1 MTTRMCW
8 TLLTMAVL
16 VGLCHPA
23 HAAAASPLPV
33 LADKTLV
40 AWATVPDRAQRG
52 GSLLTVQEDEWFD
65 AIVFGERAAER
76 WMAGSDFFRRTQA
89 EEGQVRCA
97 SETAAPPEPVQL
109 AVVYAGKQV
118 TLYRNGQV
126 YSSYEVGAPQ
136 RFEDYSLMLGLR
148 YLGASGAIGFYQG
161 NIEEAR
167 LYDVALTPEQIGAL
181 RIDQPADSAPIGW
194 WTFDDG
200 TANDL
205 TGHFPAGVLAGGARI
220 VAGQL
225 QLNGTDA
232 FLLIDRF
239 RAEPQHMFYHPR
251 SRATGRMWD
260 TWLYFQQGTYY
271 LYYLANCG
279 PSWDN
284 ISLATS
290 SDGVHWTEH
299 GVVLSKRPD
308 AVWMG
313 TGSTWKSPEFD
324 KQARFF
330 LNFSEWRG
338 NQQTIFFA
346 ESPDLIHWQRLDDR
360 YEFKPAPQ
368 WYNVDEGNNSRW
380 DCIYTIPRET
390 GGLYG
395 YWTATPQAATE
406 GRFGFGETTDG
417 VTWRALPPPRVRD
430 VEVGEVGALERIGN
444 RYYMMFGT
452 GGIMVTLVADH
463 PEGPFGLAA
472 KNRRLL
478 AGHTY
483 FARFFPSPDGLL
495 VNHHSIARNG
505 AVYGAPLKA
514 TRVDDEGTLRLA
526 WWTGNE
532 KLKHE
537 PVTGLTR
544 PTHVQSD
551 GRPGLL
557 DAKVDPARGVVLEGT
572 LTLPAGPAAK
582 PTGLYV
588 ECGPDQGVAILVSA
602 TGATEIGPLRADGTG
617 FACEKQIDRQWSFGS
632 QSRFRL
638 LLKQSLLEFYLDD
651 LLIECFSLSEPAT
664 GRIGVIESEV
674 ECVTDLVAWY

>member
-1 MTTRMCW
+1 MVHRYCM
-8 TLLTMAVL
+8 LLAIAFLVVL
-16 VGLCHPA
+16 SHHA
-23 HAAAASPLPV
+23 NAAAASPIPV
-33 LADKTLV
+33 LSDKTMV
-40 AWATVPDRAQRG
+40 AWATVSDRAQRG

-65 AIVFGERAAER
+65 AIVFGERVPER

-89 EEGQVRCA
+89 EEGQVQCV
-97 SETAAPPEPVQL
+97 SETAALTELVQL
-109 AVVYAGKQV
+109 AVVYAGKQI
-118 TLYRNGQV
+118 TLYRNGLA
-126 YSSYEVGAPQ
+126 YSSYEVDSQQ

-148 YLGASGAIGFYQG
+148 YLGAMGAIGFYRG

-181 RIDQPADSAPIGW
+181 HIDQPSVPAPIGW
-194 WTFDDG
+194 WTFEDG

-220 VAGQL
+220 VDGQL

-232 FLLIDRF
+232 FLLIDRL

-271 LYYLANCG
+271 LYYLANCST
-279 PSWDN
+279 SWDN

-290 SDGVHWTEH
+290 SDGVHWIEH
-299 GVVLSKRPD
+299 GVVLGKRPD

-324 KQARFF
+324 KQAKFY

-346 ESPDLIHWQRLDDR
+346 ESPDLMHWQRLDDR

-368 WYNVDEGNNSRW
+368 WYNVNEGNNSRW
-380 DCIYTIPRET
+380 DCIYTIPREA

-395 YWTATPQAATE
+395 YWTATPQATTE

-417 VTWRALPPPRVRD
+417 ITWRALPPPHVRD
-430 VEVGEVGALERIGN
+430 VDVGEVGAIERIGN

-452 GGIMVTLVADH
+452 GGIMITLVADR
-463 PEGPFGLAA
+463 PEGPFVPAT
-472 KNRRLL
+472 KNLRLL
-478 AGHTY
+478 SGHTY

-505 AVYGAPLKA
+505 VVYCAPLKA
-514 TRVDDEGTLRLA
+514 TLVDADGTLRLA

-537 PVTGLTR
+537 PVPGLSRPSQGQVTGG
-544 PTHVQSD
+544 PV
-551 GRPGLL
+551 LL
-557 DAKVDPARGVVLEGT
+557 DAQFDAARGVVLEGT
-572 LTLPAGPAAK
+572 LTLPAK
-582 PTGLYV
+582 PDAQPHGLYV

-602 TGATEIGPLRADGTG
+602 TGATEIGSIRADGTG
-617 FACEKQIDRQWSFGS
+617 FACEKQIDRQWSFGP
-632 QSRFRL
+632 QTRFRL
-638 LLKQSLLEFYLDD
+638 LLKQSLLEFYLED
-651 LLIECFSLSEPAT
+651 LLMECFSLPSPAT

-674 ECVTDLVAWY
+674 ECVADLKAWY